1 MANIHESV
9 FIADGAIVKGNVT
22 IGEDSSVWYN
32 AVVRIE
38 KSEIIIGK
46 RTNIQDC
53 CVIHGDEDFPVYIGD
68 NVTVGHTAIIHGCT
82 IKSNTLIGMGAVVLN
97 GAVIGENCVVGAGAL
112 VTEGT
117 IIPDGSLF
125 LGSPA
130 KVKRQVVQ
138 KDLDL
143 INDSADVYVKEAKEE
158 MEQK

>member
-1 MANIHESV
+1 MPNIHESV

-38 KSEIIIGK
+38 AAEVVIGK

-53 CVIHGDEDFPVYIGD
+53 AVVHGEEDFPVYIGD

-82 IKSNTLIGMGAVVLN
+82 IKSNTLIGMGAIVLN

-117 IIPDGSLF
+117 VVPDGSLV

-130 KVKRQVVQ
+130 KVRREVTQ

-143 INDSADVYVKEAKEE
+143 IVDSADVYVKEAKEE

>member
-117 IIPDGSLF
+117 IIPDGSLV

-143 INDSADVYVKEAKEE
+143 IIDSADVYVKEAKEE

>member
-1 MANIHESV
+1 MPNIHESV

-38 KSEIIIGK
+38 AAEVVIGK

-53 CVIHGDEDFPVYIGD
+53 AVVHGDEDFPVYIGD

-82 IKSNTLIGMGAVVLN
+82 IKSNTLIGMGAIVLN

-117 IIPDGSLF
+117 VVPDGSLV

-130 KVKRQVVQ
+130 KVRREVTQ

-143 INDSADVYVKEAKEE
+143 IVDSADVYVKEAKEE

>member
-9 FIADGAIVKGNVT
+9 YIADGAVVKGNVT

-38 KSEIIIGK
+38 AAQVVIGK

-53 CVIHGDEDFPVYIGD
+53 CVIHGDEEFPVWIGD
-68 NVTVGHTAIIHGCT
+68 NVTIGHTAIIHGCT

-117 IIPDGSLF
+117 VIPDGSVV

-130 KVKRQVVQ
+130 KVRRQVEQ
-138 KDLDL
+138 RDLDL
-143 INDSADVYVKEAKEE
+143 IYDSAEVYVKEAKEE